1 MLDASLTALAT
12 TTVLAEDTVN
22 AAPQILDIDVTIGG
36 STNNFDGE
44 SLTISGSGLAQDQ
57 LSINNEGNGAGQI
70 GFDGVNVS
78 YGGTVIGVVSSDG
91 SNGADLVIDFDAD
104 SDRAGL
110 ERLIENITYA
120 NNSDNPTTT
129 RTFSFAL
136 GAEFSEDMDVVIVAN
151 NEAPTVDTNNGV
163 TVLEGGSIVIMAA
176 ELGISDPD
184 HTDANVTITVTVTP
198 TNGQLELTTNA
209 GVAIN
214 SFTLADLN
222 ANRVIYVHND
232 TETVADSFNFTVTDG
247 TDTTGAN
254 TFNITVTSV
263 NDPLALTTNTGAD
276 VSIGDEVGIGGEEVP
291 SKFGNHVRTLSG
303 VGAHG
308 NIQGFI
314 DNRHTQFSL
323 VFTTPGSTPNSV
335 PGEVLFESGGAGRG
349 IGLYLNNQRELAWH
363 IGSATA
369 TPRLTSPISL
379 DLNTQ
384 YSVVIEI
391 DSSNDEVRM
400 HYTKAGNFD
409 WFQFGR
415 PAEARL
421 TNFTQTDYDGGNG
434 AGLGVV
440 GSGSYGGFNGTVSG
454 TTAFQGSIDSDLILT
469 RFPTAAT
476 TIENTKLVVTD
487 SDTTAVNIIYTI
499 TTDAADGEL
508 YNNGVLLSVN
518 DTFTQADLNAGLI
531 TYTHGG
537 AVDAADSFIF
547 SVTDGDTVIN
557 NQTYNITVDVVNNAP
572 VVDVTSSLVVSEH
585 AANND
590 VVGTVLAT
598 DPDPGQDLT
607 YSITGGTGVGIFDI
621 NANTGQVTV
630 LNNATLDFET
640 TASYTLTVRATDD
653 AGVPLFDEHTF
664 TVTVQDVY
672 EGVAPNFTLTGP
684 FNIDENSNN
693 NTNVGTVTAADGDGD
708 NITYSIVGGNTNSTF
723 KIDAN
728 SGLIRV
734 NGNDKLNFENRNSYT
749 LTIRATDDS
758 VINEFTNTNVTITVN
773 DLNEG
778 PTLDIGEII
787 EGQNNGVRYS
797 ADTGNFYQYVDS
809 NVKYWQ
815 AEAAANAAQLNGVN
829 GHMVT
834 ITSAA
839 ENTFVDSIIGNHVW
853 LGANDLVVE
862 GEWRWVAGPE
872 NGIQFSQGGNPVNG
886 MYENW
891 NGSEPNSANRDR
903 AILHTNGRWYD
914 EGNNSNRRYVIEWEN
929 GDYGIIN
936 NSAFTISHSAADA
949 SDVALNHSVGTMESF
964 DEDGDV
970 IEYTIQ
976 GGNGDGIFAIDINT
990 GEITIA
996 DKTNLDATL
1005 TDSYTLT
1012 IRVQEQGG
1020 GLFAEKD
1027 ITITFD
1033 QALSVAQNQAVT
1045 VTENASV
1052 TIDNTDLQVIDADT
1066 ASTNLVYTVT
1076 TQPTNGQLELSNN
1089 AGIAITTFTQDD
1101 IDNNLL
1107 VFVHDGSETLA
1118 DTFEFSVTDGSET
1131 IANQTFN
1138 ITVNPVNQ
1146 GPSIATNTGTT
1157 VAEGGSVTITNAV
1170 LAGSDGDDTAAGITY
1185 TANNLANGH
1194 IEVGGVI
1201 QNTFTQDDINNNRV
1215 VFVHDGAEANG
1226 SFDFALAD
1234 GGEDGAGAANGTFT
1248 ITKTDV
1254 NDAPLITTNNPA
1266 VVDEGGQVT
1275 ITTAELNVTDT
1286 DDNGAGLTYT
1296 LSNIENGF
1304 VVLSTAPAIPILS
1317 FTQADLDAG
1326 RVVFRHGGGENNGSF
1341 DVTVADGGENGAGT
1355 DTATFTVTRNPIN
1368 DAPSI
1373 LINTGSN
1380 INQNSIVILKRAVLL
1395 AQDPDDNGTGITF
1408 TITGTVN
1415 GQLEYLANPNVAINS
1430 FTQDD
1435 IDNSLVVFRHSGP
1448 PGAASFDFTIADGG
1462 EDGAGTE
1469 NGTFNLVVD
1478 NTNDAPTISTNAA
1491 PTFAEGSTSTITTA
1505 MLDSFDSDDFGTDLT
1520 WTISNLSANGYVQL
1534 SSNPGTAITTF
1545 TQADLDNGLVQ
1556 YVHDGSETIAASF
1569 DIQVADG
1576 GEDGVA
1582 PDTGTFNIVIDPVN
1596 EAPTITGDL
1605 ALNVTE
1611 GSFVTLTN
1619 VDLGF
1624 SDVDDVATGVT
1635 YTASNLSNG
1644 HIEVNG
1650 ALQNTFTA
1658 DQLNNGLV
1666 RFVHDG
1672 GEAAT
1677 AGFDVSLADGGEDGA
1692 GTDSAS
1698 ISISVN
1704 PVNDAPVIGVNVG
1717 GTMNEGGR
1725 LTLTNAML
1733 NEGDV
1738 DDAGAGI
1745 SYSAANLSNGH
1756 IEVNG
1761 VLQNTFTQADIDNGL
1776 VVFVHDGSETLAAS
1790 FDFTLADGGE
1800 NGAAVA
1806 NGTFNIVVNPTNDIP
1821 TLALNSGA
1829 TVAEGGS
1836 VTVDNTVLRATDIES
1851 ADGGLVF
1858 TLTSLPDG
1866 TFENTNTASVLL
1878 VGDTFT
1884 QADLDNGF
1892 IRYTH
1897 HGGEGLSET
1906 ISFTV
1911 GDGTD
1916 TSTAFDFEFTVTPVN
1931 DDPTTIMMDGGS
1943 VRENSEMGTVVAS
1956 LDTDDPDLPR
1966 DNITY
1971 TITNDV
1977 DGMISIAGNRIIVS
1991 DLIDFEIMESL
2002 IVDITADDGNGGI
2015 VSSSFT
2021 ISILDQD
2028 ERSNDITLILREPP
2042 KEAPADLSVRAERIQ
2057 NVDDVLGLSKVIQEG
2072 FDNALIDDDASVQI
2086 LRESTTML
2094 LKTILSESNPI
2105 ILGEAIQVIEEELA
2119 SIDNELSNNNAV
2131 GSEFTTLEQA
2141 LALMESLNQDQFQN
2155 LLTVDKNSG
2164 ETINDLNIELKRIE
2178 KDLDNIMNYHQIKQ
2192 KKLYDALADNS

>member
-22 AAPQILDIDVTIGG
+22 AAPQILDSDVTIGG

-44 SLTISGSGLAQDQ
+44 SLTVSGSGLAQDQ

-91 SNGADLVIDFDAD
+91 SNGSDLVIDFDAD
-104 SDRAGL
+104 ADQAGL

-120 NNSDNPTTT
+120 NNSDDPTTS
-129 RTFSFAL
+129 RTFSFSIGAL
-136 GAEFSEDMDVVIVAN
+136 FSEDMDVVIVAN
-151 NEAPTVDTNNGV
+151 NEAPSVDTNNGV
-163 TVLEGGSIVIMAA
+163 TVLEGASIGITAA

-184 HTDANVTITVTVTP
+184 HADANVTITITGAP
-198 TNGQLELTTNA
+198 SNGQLELTTNA

-232 TETVADSFNFTVTDG
+232 SNTVADSFNFTVTDG

-254 TFNITVTSV
+254 TFNITVTPV
-263 NDPLALTTNTGAD
+263 NDPFALDTNAGAD
-276 VSIGDEVGIGGEEVP
+276 VSIGGETGIGGEEVP
-291 SKFGNHVRTLSG
+291 AKFGNVVRTLSG
-303 VGAHG
+303 VGQHG
-308 NIQGFI
+308 NLQGFV
-314 DNRHTQFSL
+314 DNQNTQFSL
-323 VFTTPGSTPNSV
+323 IFTTPGSTPNSV

-349 IGLYLNNQRELAWH
+349 IGLYLNNQGELAWH
-363 IGSATA
+363 IGPATA

-379 DLNTQ
+379 DPNTQ
-384 YSVVIEI
+384 YAVVIEI
-391 DSSNDEVRM
+391 DNTNDEVRM
-400 HYTKAGNFD
+400 HYAQAGDFT

-415 PAEARL
+415 GAEATL
-421 TNFTQTDYDGGNG
+421 NNYTDTDFDGGNG

-440 GSGSYGGFNGTVSG
+440 GSGSYGGFNGAVSG
-454 TTAFQGSIDSDLILT
+454 QTTFQGSIDSDLILT
-469 RFPTAAT
+469 RFPAGGTI
-476 TIENTKLVVTD
+476 IENTKLVVTD
-487 SDTTAVNIIYTI
+487 PDTTAANIVYTI

-518 DTFTQADLNAGLI
+518 DTFTQADLDAGLI

-547 SVTDGDTVIN
+547 SVTDGTTVLN
-557 NQTYNITVDVVNNAP
+557 NQTYNITVDVVNDAP
-572 VVDVTSSLVVSEH
+572 VVDTTSTLVVAED
-585 AANND
+585 ANNGD
-590 VVGTVLAT
+590 VVGTVVAT
-598 DPDPGQDLT
+598 DSDPGQTLT
-607 YSITGGTGVGIFDI
+607 YSITGGTGNGIFDI
-621 NANTGQVTV
+621 DANTGQVTV

-653 AGVPLFDEHTF
+653 FGVPAFDEHTF
-664 TVTVQDVY
+664 TVTVQDIY
-672 EGVAPNFTLTGP
+672 EGVAPNFTFTGP
-684 FNIDENSNN
+684 FNVNENSGN

-708 NITYSIVGGNTNSTF
+708 NITYSIVGGNVNNAF

-728 SGLIRV
+728 TGLIRV
-734 NGNDKLNFENRNSYT
+734 NGNDKIDFETRASYT
-749 LTIRATDDS
+749 LTVRATDNS
-758 VINEFTNTNVTITVN
+758 VDAEFTNTAVTITVN

-778 PTLDIGEII
+778 PSLDIGEII
-787 EGQNNGVRYS
+787 EAQNNGVYYS
-797 ADTGNFYQYVDS
+797 SATGNFYQYVNS

-815 AEAAANAAQLNGVN
+815 AEAAAAAATLNGVN
-829 GHMVT
+829 GHLVT

-839 ENTFVDSIIGNHVW
+839 ENAFVDSIIGNHVW
-853 LGANDLVVE
+853 LAANDLTVE
-862 GEWRWVAGPE
+862 GEWRWLVGPE
-872 NGIQFSQGGNPVNG
+872 EGIQFSQGGNPVNG

-891 NGSEPNSANRDR
+891 NGSEPNTASRDR

-914 EGNNSNRRYVIEWEN
+914 EDNNANRRYLIEWEN
-929 GDYGIIN
+929 GDYGVIN
-936 NSAFTISHSAADA
+936 NTAYTISHTAADA
-949 SDVALNHSVGTMESF
+949 SDVALNYSVGTIESY
-964 DEDGDV
+964 DDDGDTL
-970 IEYTIQ
+970 EYSIQ

-996 DKTNLDATL
+996 DKTNLDATI

-1033 QALSVAQNQAVT
+1033 QALSVAKNNAVT

-1052 TIDNTDLQVIDADT
+1052 TIDNTDLQVIDSDT
-1066 ASTNLVYTVT
+1066 ASTDLVYTVT
-1076 TQPTNGQLELSNN
+1076 AQPANGQLELTS
-1089 AGIAITTFTQDD
+1089 APGFAITTFTQDD
-1101 IDNNLL
+1101 IDNNR
-1107 VFVHDGSETLA
+1107 VIFVHDGSETLS
-1118 DTFEFSVTDGSET
+1118 DSFVFSVTDGSET
-1131 IANQTFN
+1131 ITNQTFN
-1138 ITVNPVNQ
+1138 LTVDPVNQ
-1146 GPSIATNTGTT
+1146 GPSISTNAGAT
-1157 VAEGGSVTITNAV
+1157 VAEGGSVTITAAR
-1170 LAGSDGDDTAAGITY
+1170 LAGTDGDDNATGITY
-1185 TANNLANGH
+1185 TANNLINGH
-1194 IEVGGVI
+1194 IEVNGVV

-1215 VFVHDGAEANG
+1215 VFVHDGAEGNG

-1266 VVDEGGQVT
+1266 TVDEGGQVI
-1275 ITTAELNVTDT
+1275 ITTAELNVTDP
-1286 DDNGAGLTYT
+1286 DDAGAGLTYT

-1304 VVLSTAPAIPILS
+1304 VVLSTDPAVPILS

-1341 DVTVADGGENGAGT
+1341 DVSVADGGENGAAA
-1355 DTATFTVTRNPIN
+1355 DTVTFTVTRNPIN

-1373 LINTGSN
+1373 LINAGSN
-1380 INQNSIVILKRAVLL
+1380 VNQNSIVILKRAVLL
-1395 AQDPDDNGTGITF
+1395 AQDPDDNGAGITF
-1408 TITGTVN
+1408 TVTGTVN

-1435 IDNSLVVFRHSGP
+1435 IDNSLVIFRHSGP
-1448 PGAASFDFTIADGG
+1448 PGAASFDFTVADGG

-1469 NGTFNLVVD
+1469 NGTFNFVVD
-1478 NTNDAPTISTNAA
+1478 NSNDAPTISTNAA

-1505 MLDSFDSDDFGTDLT
+1505 MLDSFDSDDFGVDLT

-1534 SSNPGTAITTF
+1534 STNPGTAITTF

-1576 GEDGVA
+1576 GEDGAA

-1605 ALNVTE
+1605 TLTVTE
-1611 GSFVTLTN
+1611 GSFVTLTT

-1624 SDVDDVATGVT
+1624 SDVDDGATGVT

-1650 ALQNTFTA
+1650 VVQNTFTA

-1704 PVNDAPVIGVNVG
+1704 PVNDAPVLGVNAG

-1733 NEGDV
+1733 NEADV

-1745 SYSAANLSNGH
+1745 SYSAANLTNGH

-1761 VLQNTFTQADIDNGL
+1761 VVQNTFTQADIDNGL

-1790 FDFTLADGGE
+1790 FDFALADGGE
-1800 NGAAVA
+1800 NGAGVV
-1806 NGTFNIVVNPTNDIP
+1806 NGTFNIVVNATNDIP
-1821 TLALNSGA
+1821 TLALNGGA
-1829 TVAEGGS
+1829 TVEEGA
-1836 VTVDNTVLRATDIES
+1836 VATLDNTVLRATDIES
-1851 ADGGLVF
+1851 ADGGLIF
-1858 TLTSLPDG
+1858 TITSLPDG
-1866 TFENTNTASVLL
+1866 VLENTNSAAILL

-1897 HGGEGLSET
+1897 HGGEGASET
-1906 ISFTV
+1906 LSFTI

-1916 TSTAFDFEFTVTPVN
+1916 TSAEFDFAFTITPVN
-1931 DDPTTIMMDGGS
+1931 DNPTTIMMDGGS
-1943 VRENSEMGTVVAS
+1943 VEENSAMGEVVAT
-1956 LDTDDPDLPR
+1956 LDTDDPDLPG

-1977 DGMISIAGNRIIVS
+1977 NGMVSISGNQIIVS

-2015 VSSSFT
+2015 VSSSFMIT
-2021 ISILDQD
+2021 ILDQN
-2028 ERSNDITLILREPP
+2028 ERSNDITLILREPAR
-2042 KEAPADLSVRAERIQ
+2042 ERGSDLVLTTEKIQ
-2057 NVDDVLGLSKVIQEG
+2057 NVDEVLSLSRVIKDG
-2072 FDNALIDDDASVQI
+2072 FNNAFIEDEQSEQI

-2094 LKTILSESNPI
+2094 LKTILSEGNPI
-2105 ILGEAIQVIEEELA
+2105 VLGDAIQALQEEISADESDA
-2119 SIDNELSNNNAV
+2119 I
-2131 GSEFTTLEQA
+2131 GSAGPEGQLTTLEQA
-2141 LALMESLNQDQFQN
+2141 LAFMESMDQDQFEN
-2155 LLTVDKNSG
+2155 LLTISRDGGG
-2164 ETINDLNIELKRIE
+2164 EAEGLEIDLKRIE
-2178 KDLDNIMNYHQIKQ
+2178 KDLHNIINYHQIKQ
-2192 KKLYDALADNS
+2192 KKLYDALADNA